1 MIRTRARLGLIVL
14 SGTALATSLPAF
26 GQESGAS
33 GGSPQPSGEEIVV
46 TARKSNE
53 RIQDV
58 PISVTAL
65 SADAL
70 RDRGATDLQDV
81 LRNIPGLSNSGAE
94 RGLSRY
100 AIRGLY
106 TAASSPTVGI
116 YLDDISLVTIST
128 TFSGALDPVFFD
140 MERIEV
146 LKGPQGTLYGGSAMG
161 GAIKYVSARPD
172 LDAFGFDGAIGAA
185 TTAHGAPSYTGEAVV
200 NVPIVTGKLALRGGV
215 YYRRDGGYVDAL
227 PGDVQTINRSSTP
240 QPLYTPLRRPSLSTR
255 NDKDINF
262 ADTWAARASL
272 EWQPDESWSIRPQIF
287 HQDYEQAD
295 NSHFFLG
302 RTGLS
307 SSFRIE
313 QPSADTATV
322 YSLSVEKDLGGVQVT
337 SLTSQFDRHFTFVR
351 DYSYF
356 VSSLFGQVPSLA
368 PLEPLVYP
376 LVGYNLSDS
385 RTSTFSQEVRLASAN
400 PDARFKWLIGGYY
413 ADQDDRLVQSLEEPG
428 TELIF
433 GTQQLFFGDTFTN
446 TKQYALF
453 GEASFGLFDGLEL
466 TAGVRLFEI
475 RQTVAAVND
484 GPLFGPRAEI
494 TGRKSKESGVNPK
507 VGLSYKLTPDNLLYA
522 SAAKGFRPGGP
533 NRYPIN
539 PVTCGAALAEV
550 GLNEAP
556 DAFQSDSL
564 WTYEVGTKN
573 MFGAGR
579 ATVNGAAYL
588 TKWNDIQ
595 QQVGLSCGFGFNTNV
610 GKAEVKGFELEGR
623 FELVPGLEVG
633 GTATY
638 TDTEITEAAL
648 GTGITKG
655 DAIPL
660 IPKWAATAYAGFSAE
675 LGNGWD
681 MNLRGEYQYQGRAFY
696 DPPAAITVTY
706 PGGVPGPA
714 IPNPG
719 RYQESFDVVNLSAGL
734 GKDGTSIRLYANNL
748 LNERPLLDVDY
759 YTGSDRARTIRP
771 RTIGV
776 ELRQSF

>member
-1 MIRTRARLGLIVL
+1 MIRKHARLGLIAL
-14 SGTALATSLPAF
+14 AGTALATSLPAF
-26 GQESGAS
+26 AQEADTTSEA
-33 GGSPQPSGEEIVV
+33 QLSGEEIVV
-46 TARKSNE
+46 TARKSSE

-58 PISVTAL
+58 PISVTAV
-65 SADAL
+65 SAGAL
-70 RDRGATDLQDV
+70 RDRGAADLQDV

-94 RGLSRY
+94 RSLSRY

-128 TFSGALDPVFFD
+128 TFAGALDPVFFD

-161 GAIKYVSARPD
+161 GAIKYVSATPN

-185 TTAHGAPSYTGEAVV
+185 TTAHGAPSYTGEAIV

-215 YYRRDGGYVDAL
+215 YYRRDGGYVDAT
-227 PGDVQTINRSSTP
+227 PGDVQTISRSSTP
-240 QPLYTPLRRPSLSTR
+240 QPLYTPLRRPSLTTR

-262 ADTWAARASL
+262 SDTWAARASL
-272 EWQPDESWSIRPQIF
+272 EWAPDETWSIRPQIF
-287 HQDYEQAD
+287 HQYYEQAD

-302 RTGLS
+302 REGLS

-313 QPSADTATV
+313 QPSTDEATI
-322 YSLSVEKDLGGVQVT
+322 YSLSVEKDLGGVQFT

-356 VSSLFGQVPSLA
+356 VSGLFGQVPSLA
-368 PLEPLVYP
+368 PFEPLVYP

-413 ADQDDRLVQSLEEPG
+413 SDQDDRLVQSLDEPG

-453 GEASFGLFDGLEL
+453 GEASFGLFDGFDI

-494 TGRKSKESGVNPK
+494 SGRKSKENGLNPK
-507 VGLSYKLTPDNLLYA
+507 LGLSYKLTPDSLLFA

-539 PVTCGAALAEV
+539 PVTCGAALAEI
-550 GLNEAP
+550 GLTEAP
-556 DAFQSDSL
+556 DAFESDSL

-573 MFGAGR
+573 MFSGGR
-579 ATVNGAAYL
+579 AMVNASAYL
-588 TKWNDIQ
+588 TEWDDIQ
-595 QQVGLSCGFGFNTNV
+595 QQIGLSCGFGFNTNV

-623 FELVPGLEVG
+623 FEIARGFEIG
-633 GTATY
+633 GTAAY
-638 TDTEITEAAL
+638 TDTKITEAAP
-648 GTGITKG
+648 GTGTNRG
-655 DAIPL
+655 DPIPL
-660 IPKWAATAYAGFSAE
+660 IPKWAATAYAGFSSEMA
-675 LGNGWD
+675 NGWEL
-681 MNLRGEYQYQGRAFY
+681 NLRGEYQYQGRALY
-696 DPPAAITVTY
+696 DFNQTTTIIY

-714 IPNPG
+714 IPNPATN
-719 RYQESFDVVNLSAGL
+719 QEGFDVVNLSAGL
-734 GKDGTSIRLYANNL
+734 GKGGTKIRLYANNL
-748 LNERPLLDVDY
+748 FDARPLLDVDY
-759 YTGSDRARTIRP
+759 VTGSDRARTIRP